1 MNFQAKLL
9 AGLQIF
15 FFFWLCLHSQGS
27 NYGCFLEMLNY
38 SNLTTLGR
46 EEELH
51 KLPQG
56 CSAPSTAVFLLL
68 EHVLLLLPTIP

>member
-9 AGLQIF
+9 AGLQTF
-15 FFFWLCLHSQGS
+15 FFGCLCSQGS
-27 NYGCFLEMLNY
+27 NYGCFFVMLNY

-46 EEELH
+46 EEELD

-56 CSAPSTAVFLLL
+56 CSVPSTAFLLL